1 MKPSVFHDPEHKAF
15 YNRMVAER
23 RCTDSYHRALFY
35 TLGLSKDTR
44 AHIQEL
50 FDFSGGGIKPEGL
63 SASWQTGGSLRI
75 CRLAFNLWNG
85 WSQVGEERYSTP
97 YELFDC
103 EAASYFFEAI
113 RLRYPD
119 YARTRLPYSSL
130 MPNAPGK
137 SIHSH
142 CLDERLNRL

>member
-1 MKPSVFHDPEHKAF
+1 MKSPVFRDDRHEAF
-15 YNRMVAER
+15 YYRMLAER

-50 FDFSGGGIKPEGL
+50 FDFSDGGIKPEGL

-85 WSQVGEERYSTP
+85 WSQAGEERYSTP

-103 EAASYFFEAI
+103 EAAPYFFEAI
-113 RLRYPD
+113 RLRYPE
-119 YARTRLPYSSL
+119 YARQLPPAIKPHVERTR
-130 MPNAPGK
+130 
-137 SIHSH
+137 
-142 CLDERLNRL
+142 